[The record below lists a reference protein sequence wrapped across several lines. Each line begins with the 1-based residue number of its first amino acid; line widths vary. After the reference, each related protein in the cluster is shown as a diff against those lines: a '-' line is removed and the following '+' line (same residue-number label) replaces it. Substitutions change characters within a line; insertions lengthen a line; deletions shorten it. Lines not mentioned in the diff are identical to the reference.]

1 MNKFRYGILTT
12 IFLLLISSNVS
23 ALTSEEKQ
31 RMLRMQQTIDEM
43 TLRNA
48 ELLKEN
54 KRLEKQVL
62 ESLKAERTG
71 KKFVA
76 GCDIEDIRKK
86 IVFLKNPGAAPNMFL
101 AWVESNGAQCTKD
114 QLRWLH
120 SNAESWTSYGL
131 HRGIKAVEYY
141 LTQQ

>member
-12 IFLLLISSNVS
+12 IFLLLISSNVG

-54 KRLEKQVL
+54 QRLEKQVL

-71 KKFVA
+71 GKFVA
-76 GCDIEDIRKK
+76 GCDTNEAKE
-86 IVFLKNPGAAPNMFL
+86 IVVFASPEYTASKVFL
-101 AWVESNGAQCTKD
+101 AWVKSNDAQCTKD
-114 QLRWLH
+114 QLSWIG
-120 SNAESWTSYGL
+120 SNALSWS
-131 HRGIKAVEYY
+131 RASFKSRN
-141 LTQQ
+141 